1 MLNTL
6 AKIDEYCLNEKLYNK
21 LKYLKKIGYS
31 GEYDNLN
38 YDATY
43 KWAKILY
50 CLDEV
55 LDENK
60 YGLTY
65 LDIGGGISPIHYVL
79 STYGKVYN
87 LDFSF
92 DGWFPTKN
100 GYYTKINNEFKKL
113 FDNHKK
119 NIEYIQGDINE
130 TIKNIET
137 NSIDCMVDGCSV
149 IHMLNSF
156 KNKDLIKEIE
166 RVLKPNAVFI
176 SVCDILNPF
185 LSNYEDCEFFYPNNL
200 INFFHNESK
209 LKLIQPYDYDNW
221 EEKLKT
227 KKEGLGIGKINLC
240 KEIFINPSNSNC
252 LTCSFRILDKK
263 DQQQVLWVGTFV
275 YRNLK

>member
-1 MLNTL
+1 MINTL
-6 AKIDEYCLNEKLYNK
+6 AKINEYSLNEKLYNK
-21 LKYLKKIGYS
+21 LKYLKDIGYS

-38 YDATY
+38 YDCTY

-50 CLDEV
+50 CLDETIS
-55 LDENK
+55 EKN
-60 YGLTY
+60 GLTY
-65 LDIGGGISPIHYVL
+65 LDIGGGISPIHYIL

-92 DGWFPTKN
+92 DGWFPTKD
-100 GYYTKINNEFKKL
+100 GYYTRINDEYKKL

-130 TIKNIET
+130 TIKNIES
-137 NSIDCMVDGCSV
+137 NSIDCMVDGCSL

-156 KNKDLIKEIE
+156 KNKNLIKEIE

-176 SVCDILNPF
+176 SVCDIANPF

-200 INFFHNESK
+200 VNFIHNECK
-209 LKLIQPYDYDNW
+209 LKLIEPFDYDNW
-221 EEKLKT
+221 EDKLKT
-227 KKEGLGIGKINLC
+227 KEGLGVGKINLNS
-240 KEIFINPSNSNC
+240 EIYINPTHSDC
-252 LTCSFRILDKK
+252 LTCSFRSKDTKDK
-263 DQQQVLWVGTFV
+263 QQVLWVGTFV